1 MTQVMNL
8 CLFGSASDRFEEEQA
23 SQHCQKGKEVYS
35 FSGMLGMTIPV
46 APPQLTI
53 TKGLITND
61 N

>member
-1 MTQVMNL
+1 MNL

-35 FSGMLGMTIPV
+35 FGWVLGMTIPV